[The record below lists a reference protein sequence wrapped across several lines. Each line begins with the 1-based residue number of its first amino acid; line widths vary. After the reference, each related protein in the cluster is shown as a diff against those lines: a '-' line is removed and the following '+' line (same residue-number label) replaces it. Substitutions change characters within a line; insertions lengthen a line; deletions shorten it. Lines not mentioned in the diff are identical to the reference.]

1 MKCLL
6 GNSVLNSLY
15 VIILSETP
23 KSPAT
28 LKYKIY
34 TFYVGHTY
42 QSTHEKKDF
51 GPEGVKFPLSKE
63 RKSYGWCCFYVV
75 RCFFVFVC

>member
-42 QSTHEKKDF
+42 QSTHEKKGF
-51 GPEGVKFPLSKE
+51 RTRGSKISSVQRE
-63 RKSYGWCCFYVV
+63 KVIWTVLF
-75 RCFFVFVC
+75 